1 MSYKSEFTR
10 LFLKLLDKLDA
21 QNRERIL
28 NAIDEVLNNP
38 RHGSQLVFERQV
50 LFKWRVGDYRLVY
63 AINEKSKSVIFVVVD
78 HRKRVYKRHGI

>member
-21 QNRERIL
+21 QNRERVL

-38 RHGSQLVFERQV
+38 RNGSQLVFERQV
-50 LFKWRVGDYRLVY
+50 LFKWRIGD
-63 AINEKSKSVIFVVVD
+63 
-78 HRKRVYKRHGI
+78 